1 NFKYT
6 LYELSGIYVQIY
18 QISMKKIVYRKIAKD
33 CTKFFLTTIFTI
45 SLIIWVLQAV
55 NYLDF
60 VIEDGHGFIVY
71 FKYTLLSFP
80 KILSRIFPFAIFLS
94 FAYIFL
100 KYENKNELVIF
111 WNFGIKKINFIN
123 FFIKLSFFFVLLS
136 LLLNAVIVPLAQD
149 KARSFIRSSDLDFFE
164 SILKPKK
171 FIDIIKNL
179 TIYFDE
185 KGVEGELKNIF
196 LNDKSSE
203 TESQTTFAK
212 TGILKERGN
221 TRLLILYD
229 GRTINYINGNISEF
243 KFSKTDFNISKYT
256 SNTTTH
262 QKTQENSTL
271 ELMMCSL
278 VLNNL
283 KKEFKFTEI
292 KVINNCL
299 YENLKNIYEELYSRL
314 LKPFYVTFLITITLL
329 FILKSKDHPSFN
341 SNKLKIY
348 IFGFLFMIFVESTSN
363 FVTTNLLQNLFL
375 LILPFLFML
384 IIYIYFLVTLR
395 VKSK

>member
-1 NFKYT
+1 
-6 LYELSGIYVQIY
+6 
-18 QISMKKIVYRKIAKD
+18 MKKIVYRKIAKD
-33 CTKFFLTTIFTI
+33 CTKFFLTTVFT
-45 SLIIWVLQAV
+45 SSVIIWFLQAV

-123 FFIKLSFFFVLLS
+123 FFVKLSFFFVLLS
-136 LLLNAVIVPLAQD
+136 LLLNAVIVPLSQD

-171 FIDIIKNL
+171 FIDIINNL

-185 KGVEGELKNIF
+185 KSETGELKNIF
-196 LNDKSSE
+196 LNDKSSLS
-203 TESQTTFAK
+203 ESQTTFAK
-212 TGILKERGN
+212 TGILIDRGS
-221 TRLLILYD
+221 TRVLVLYN
-229 GRTINYINGNISEF
+229 GKTINNINGKISEF

-271 ELMMCSL
+271 ELIMCSL

-283 KKEFKFTEI
+283 EKEFQFTEI

-348 IFGFLFMIFVESTSN
+348 IFGFLFIIFEESTSS
-363 FVTTNLLQNLFL
+363 FITTNLLQNLFL
-375 LILPFLFML
+375 LLLPFLFIL
-384 IIYIYFLVTLR
+384 IIYIYFLGTLR

>member
-1 NFKYT
+1 
-6 LYELSGIYVQIY
+6 
-18 QISMKKIVYRKIAKD
+18 MKKIVYRKIAKD

-136 LLLNAVIVPLAQD
+136 LLLNAVIVPLSQD

-185 KGVEGELKNIF
+185 KREDGVLKNIF

-271 ELMMCSL
+271 ELIMCSL

-283 KKEFKFTEI
+283 EKEFQFTEMKI
-292 KVINNCL
+292 INNCL

-375 LILPFLFML
+375 LLLPFLFIL
-384 IIYIYFLVTLR
+384 IIYIYFLGTLR
-395 VKSK
+395 VKNK

>member
-1 NFKYT
+1 
-6 LYELSGIYVQIY
+6 
-18 QISMKKIVYRKIAKD
+18 MKKIVYRKIAKD

-123 FFIKLSFFFVLLS
+123 FFVKLSFFFVLLS
-136 LLLNAVIVPLAQD
+136 LLLNAVIVPLSQD

-185 KGVEGELKNIF
+185 KGEEGELKNIF

-221 TRLLILYD
+221 TRLLILYN

-271 ELMMCSL
+271 ELIMCSL

-283 KKEFKFTEI
+283 EKEFKFTEI

-348 IFGFLFMIFVESTSN
+348 IFGFLFMIFIESTSN

-375 LILPFLFML
+375 LILPFLFIL
-384 IIYIYFLVTLR
+384 IIYIYFLGALR
-395 VKSK
+395 VKHK

>member
-1 NFKYT
+1 M
-6 LYELSGIYVQIY
+6 SGIYVQIY

-80 KILSRIFPFAIFLS
+80 KILSRFFPFAIFLS

-136 LLLNAVIVPLAQD
+136 LLLNAVIVPLSQD
-149 KARSFIRSSDLDFFE
+149 KARSFIRSSDLEFFE

-185 KGVEGELKNIF
+185 KGEDGVLKNIF

-203 TESQTTFAK
+203 TKSQTTFAN
-212 TGILKERGN
+212 TGILKKLGN

-229 GRTINYINGNISEF
+229 GIRINYINGNISEF

-271 ELMMCSL
+271 ELITCSL

-283 KKEFKFTEI
+283 AKKLKFTEI

-314 LKPFYVTFLITITLL
+314 LKPFYITFLITITLL

-375 LILPFLFML
+375 LLLPFLFIL
-384 IIYIYFLVTLR
+384 IIYIYFLGTLR
-395 VKSK
+395 VKHK

>member
-1 NFKYT
+1 
-6 LYELSGIYVQIY
+6 
-18 QISMKKIVYRKIAKD
+18 MKKIVYRKIAKD
-33 CTKFFLTTIFTI
+33 CTKFFLITIFTI

-80 KILSRIFPFAIFLS
+80 KILSRVFPFAIFLS

-100 KYENKNELVIF
+100 KYESKNELVIF

-123 FFIKLSFFFVLLS
+123 FFVKLSFFFVLLS
-136 LLLNAVIVPLAQD
+136 LLLNAVIVPLSQD

-185 KGVEGELKNIF
+185 KGEEGELKNIF

-271 ELMMCSL
+271 ELIMCSL

-283 KKEFKFTEI
+283 EKEFKFTEI

-375 LILPFLFML
+375 LILPFLFIL
-384 IIYIYFLVTLR
+384 IIYIYFLGTLR
-395 VKSK
+395 VKI

>member
-1 NFKYT
+1 
-6 LYELSGIYVQIY
+6 
-18 QISMKKIVYRKIAKD
+18 MKKIVYRKIAKD

-123 FFIKLSFFFVLLS
+123 FFVKLSFFFVLLS
-136 LLLNAVIVPLAQD
+136 LLLNAVIVPLSQD

-185 KGVEGELKNIF
+185 KGEEGVLKNIF

-271 ELMMCSL
+271 ELIMCSL

-283 KKEFKFTEI
+283 EKEFKFTEI

-375 LILPFLFML
+375 LLLPFLFIL
-384 IIYIYFLVTLR
+384 IIYIYFLGTLR
-395 VKSK
+395 VKNR

>member
-1 NFKYT
+1 
-6 LYELSGIYVQIY
+6 
-18 QISMKKIVYRKIAKD
+18 MKKIVYRKIAKD

-123 FFIKLSFFFVLLS
+123 FFVKLSFFFVFLS
-136 LLLNAVIVPLAQD
+136 LLLNAVIVPLSQD

-185 KGVEGELKNIF
+185 KREDGVLKNIF

-229 GRTINYINGNISEF
+229 GKTINYINGNISEF

-271 ELMMCSL
+271 ELIMCSL

-283 KKEFKFTEI
+283 EKEFQFTEI

-299 YENLKNIYEELYSRL
+299 YENLKNIYEELYSRI
-314 LKPFYVTFLITITLL
+314 LKPFYVTFLITIALL

-348 IFGFLFMIFVESTSN
+348 TFGFLFMIFVESTSN

-375 LILPFLFML
+375 LLLPFLFIL
-384 IIYIYFLVTLR
+384 IIYIYFLRALR
-395 VKSK
+395 VKNR

>member
-1 NFKYT
+1 
-6 LYELSGIYVQIY
+6 
-18 QISMKKIVYRKIAKD
+18 MKKIVYRQIAKD

-60 VIEDGHGFIVY
+60 VIKDGHGYIVY

-136 LLLNAVIVPLAQD
+136 LLLNAVIVPLSQD

-185 KGVEGELKNIF
+185 KGEEGELKNIF

-221 TRLLILYD
+221 TRLLILYN

-271 ELMMCSL
+271 ELIMCSL
-278 VLNNL
+278 VLNDL
-283 KKEFKFTEI
+283 EKKFKFTEI

-314 LKPFYVTFLITITLL
+314 LKPFYITFLITITLL

-348 IFGFLFMIFVESTSN
+348 IFSFLFMIFVESTSN

-375 LILPFLFML
+375 LILPFLFIL
-384 IIYIYFLVTLR
+384 IIYIFFLVTLR